1 VYTKLKSRPGFRPD
15 SLNKIFLGFWLLLLF
30 WGQPAHLFAQD
41 GRKVNLKNKNQL
53 TTDWLVYKPA
63 QNRLTLYLPDYHGP
77 VNALYQ
83 WVRIRPGQ
91 PFSISF
97 TARQDL
103 CIFLNNQLVFTA
115 DSVASYELDLVKQLP
130 QPDPRKQYLLCIW
143 HPLGQLNYHTFKNS
157 SVAASPET
165 TAANNPKPVAA
176 SIIAK
181 PKNLPNQNVFILFL
195 LLIGIMYGSLRT
207 NYTADFYSVF
217 RLDTFVRRSA
227 LEEGFLAKPI
237 SSWSSILFVL
247 AFSLSFALVIVAI
260 HTNVQNNVIFNRL
273 FLVSEADITSKII
286 FYAFLVFAFILLKYI
301 FLGLMGYIFGLTPL
315 VLTQYREFLRTIL
328 FMGLFFPV
336 IMLLYLVL
344 NVENPDAVLLVS
356 NVAVASILIFTVLRI
371 CQALNKKV
379 SLRNLHLF
387 SYICATE
394 VIPLIILIKLIV
406 FTY

>member
-1 VYTKLKSRPGFRPD
+1 MC
-15 SLNKIFLGFWLLLLF
+15 
-30 WGQPAHLFAQD
+30 AQD
-41 GRKVNLKNKNQL
+41 GRKINLKNKNQL
-53 TTDWLVYKPA
+53 TADWLVFKPA

-91 PFSISF
+91 SFPISF

-103 CIFLNNQLVFTA
+103 CIFLNNQLIFTA
-115 DSVASYELDLVKQLP
+115 GSVASYELDLAKQLP
-130 QPDPRKQYLLCIW
+130 DADSRRQYLLCIW
-143 HPLGQLNYHTFKNS
+143 HPLGQLNYQTFKNTDFTPIE
-157 SVAASPET
+157 AASN
-165 TAANNPKPVAA
+165 AANLNPVAA
-176 SIIAK
+176 SIVAK

-195 LLIGIMYGSLRT
+195 LLIGLIYGSLRT

-286 FYAFLVFAFILLKYI
+286 FYAFLVFVFILLKYI

-344 NVENPDAVLLVS
+344 NVENPQTVLLVS
-356 NVAVASILIFTVLRI
+356 NIAVASILIF
-371 CQALNKKV
+371 
-379 SLRNLHLF
+379 
-387 SYICATE
+387 
-394 VIPLIILIKLIV
+394 
-406 FTY
+406 